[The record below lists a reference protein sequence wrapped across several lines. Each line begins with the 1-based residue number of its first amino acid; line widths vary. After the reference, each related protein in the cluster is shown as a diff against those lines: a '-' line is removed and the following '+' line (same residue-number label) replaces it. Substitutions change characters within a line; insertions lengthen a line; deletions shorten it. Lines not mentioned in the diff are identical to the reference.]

1 MQAYLV
7 VDINNASYADFLQQ
21 LIEILQFEQKYTE
34 NNICYICNTLKYAL
48 IENRAEW
55 QESNKEYIKRLQ
67 NAISRKMRDATKER
81 AKEYKERSIDVP
93 MEYTTLTYILDDGES
108 TQLERRVKW
117 LKSLIKYHKSRGTS
131 KTFHETRNWLKT

>member
-21 LIEILQFEQKYTE
+21 LIEILQFEQKYTSPG
-34 NNICYICNTLKYAL
+34 CYLCTTLQYAL
-48 IENRAEW
+48 IEDRAEW

-67 NAISRKMRDATKER
+67 DSIDRKMRDATKER
-81 AKEYKERSIDVP
+81 VKEFKERGLAAP
-93 MEYTTLTYILDDGES
+93 MEYTTLTYILNDGES